1 MARPREG
8 TGHSSF
14 SGPGGHLP
22 ETSSGGSK
30 KYLEKVDET
39 FGTLISSISVPDESN
54 AEDPLGS
61 DHQVAQLSLVMA
73 D

>member
-22 ETSSGGSK
+22 ETTSGGSK
-30 KYLEKVDET
+30 IFLEKVDTT
-39 FGTLISSISVPDESN
+39 FGTLISSIFVPDDSN
-54 AEDPLGS
+54 TEDPLGS
-61 DHQVAQLSLVMA
+61 DHQVAQLSLVTA